1 MFTLKFLHLQLG
13 NLLFFLKIQF
23 VAFFLDLFPHKFNIL
38 SLCDSYVVL
47 RPVHAF
53 YGEVA
58 SNAVN
63 KSNAGVQ
70 DFQDRAWGKVD
81 LRKIFPEYPKNIS
94 RIHENISQIKRN
106 ICWNSMTGPEKK
118 MSDVRSPK
126 QKYLPE
132 FIFLSFFWEDPQST
146 YFINI
151 QNKFR
156 AKYHGLLNH
165 KETPLEWPTEMDIW
179 SISKNT
185 TNLK

>member
-1 MFTLKFLHLQLG
+1 MHFSLCLVLQSVGAVLGEQVTFMFTLKFLHLQLG
-13 NLLFFLKIQF
+13 KLLFFLKIQF

-53 YGEVA
+53 NGEVA

-63 KSNAGVQ
+63 KSKAGVQ
-70 DFQDRAWGKVD
+70 DFQDRAWGKD
-81 LRKIFPEYPKNIS
+81 IWSKIFPEYPKDIS

-132 FIFLSFFWEDPQST
+132 FIFLSFFWEGST
-146 YFINI
+146 IHILHQY
-151 QNKFR
+151 
-156 AKYHGLLNH
+156 
-165 KETPLEWPTEMDIW
+165 TEQIPGKISW
-179 SISKNT
+179 STKS
-185 TNLK
+185 